1 MRSFLLL
8 SLAAVLGWYTPPASM
23 SAPRD
28 VVVASVDTVDL
39 TPALDTL
46 FGKQPFSLTART
58 VDSVGRTKNTR
69 VSWIVRD
76 SSLFRTLKTGG
87 TYSTTFRAF
96 AVGDTG
102 RTYVVASAGSKKDSS
117 LIIVRDTVCTPGV
130 FYSLDVRP
138 DSAIQRYK
146 DTTTVVG
153 LPRDNC
159 GALLPG
165 GINITWASTSTGD
178 ATVSSL
184 DSLLGRV
191 LMVDSTGTVY
201 IRGTSGTIKDSAK
214 IILRGNPGS

>member
-1 MRSFLLL
+1 MRSLLLL
-8 SLAAVLGWYTPPASM
+8 SLAAVLGWYTPPARPITP
-23 SAPRD
+23 SA
-28 VVVASVDTVDL
+28 VASVDTVDL

-46 FGKQPFSLTART
+46 FGPQPFSLTARV

-76 SSLFRTLKTGG
+76 SSLFRTLKTSG
-87 TYSTTFRAF
+87 TYSTKFRSF

-102 RTYVVASAGSKKDSS
+102 RTYIVASAGTKKDSS
-117 LIIVRDTVCTPGV
+117 LIIVRDTVCESGV
-130 FYSLDVRP
+130 LYRIDVRP

-146 DTTTVVG
+146 DTTSVVA

-165 GINITWASTSTGD
+165 GVNVTWATTSAPD

-184 DSLLGRV
+184 DSLIGRV
-191 LMVDSTGTVY
+191 LVVDSSGTVY
-201 IRGTSGTIKDSAK
+201 IRGTSGAHKDSAK
-214 IILRGNPGS
+214 IVLRGNPGA